1 MKILSRRRIAADTE
15 LKMVPAESLPDKKQR
30 YLGSKVNP
38 RGCQQ
43 KLSRQ
48 DRKKELQ
55 QLREELSW
63 VKDESRRQSED
74 GINQLTAD
82 IIALKV

>member
-1 MKILSRRRIAADTE
+1 
-15 LKMVPAESLPDKKQR
+15 MVPAESLPDKKQR
-30 YLGSKVNP
+30 YLNP

>member
-1 MKILSRRRIAADTE
+1 
-15 LKMVPAESLPDKKQR
+15 MVPTESLSDKNQR
-30 YLGSKVNP
+30 YP

>member
-1 MKILSRRRIAADTE
+1 
-15 LKMVPAESLPDKKQR
+15 MVPAETLPDRNQR
-30 YLGSKVNP
+30 YLGGKGNP

-63 VKDESRRQSED
+63 AKDESRRQSEN

-82 IIALKV
+82 IIALKVRTSKIGHLTFLR

>member
-1 MKILSRRRIAADTE
+1 
-15 LKMVPAESLPDKKQR
+15 MVPAETLPDKNQS
-30 YLGSKVNP
+30 YLGGKVNP

-63 VKDESRRQSED
+63 AKDESRRQSEN

-82 IIALKV
+82 IIALKVKTSSNRRLDIYN

>member
-1 MKILSRRRIAADTE
+1 
-15 LKMVPAESLPDKKQR
+15 MVPAESLPDKKQR
-30 YLGSKVNP
+30 YLGGKLNP
-38 RGCQQ
+38 PCCQQ

-63 VKDESRRQSED
+63 VKDESRRRSED

-82 IIALKV
+82 IIALKVRIS

>member
-1 MKILSRRRIAADTE
+1 
-15 LKMVPAESLPDKKQR
+15 MVPAETLPDKKQR
-30 YLGSKVNP
+30 YLGGKVNP

-43 KLSRQ
+43 KLPRQ

-63 VKDESRRQSED
+63 AKDESRRQSEN

-82 IIALKV
+82 IIALKVKTS

>member
-1 MKILSRRRIAADTE
+1 
-15 LKMVPAESLPDKKQR
+15 MVPAESLPDKKQR
-30 YLGSKVNP
+30 YLGGKLNP
-38 RGCQQ
+38 HGCQQ

-82 IIALKV
+82 IIALKVSIS

>member
-1 MKILSRRRIAADTE
+1 MI
-15 LKMVPAESLPDKKQR
+15 PAESLPDKKQR
-30 YLGSKVNP
+30 YLGGKLNSTC
-38 RGCQQ
+38 CQQ

-63 VKDESRRQSED
+63 AKDESRRQSED
-74 GINQLTAD
+74 GINQLTAE

>member
-1 MKILSRRRIAADTE
+1 
-15 LKMVPAESLPDKKQR
+15 MVPAETLPDKKQS
-30 YLGSKVNP
+30 YLGGKGNP
-38 RGCQQ
+38 RVCQQ

-63 VKDESRRQSED
+63 AKDESRRQSEN

-82 IIALKV
+82 IIALKVKTS